1 MYFKK
6 IIIVWKSLVIYS
18 FFFFDSL
25 IAFSWIFRFIRD
37 LQANWLSL
45 VLHKYLVLSCIASLK
60 INFLEISLP
69 QTFDDNLGVEYG
81 MFLMMEKVE
90 FVLVII
96 FSDCIISNIKILVV
110 SVFSPALCKS
120 SKLVS
125 PFITKKHE
133 WMNEW
138 NEWNEWKLYLTS
150 EESRSAYTQK

>member
-18 FFFFDSL
+18 FFFFYSL

-125 PFITKKHE
+125 PLITKKHE